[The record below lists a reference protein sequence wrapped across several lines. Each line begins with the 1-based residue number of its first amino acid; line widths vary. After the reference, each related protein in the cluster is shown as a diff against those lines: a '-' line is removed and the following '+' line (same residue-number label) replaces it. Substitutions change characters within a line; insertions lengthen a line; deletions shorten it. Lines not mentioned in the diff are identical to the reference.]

1 MVCVLVTQLC
11 PTLCNPMDY
20 NSQGSSVHGI
30 LQARI
35 LQWVDISFSGIAEGG
50 EAKITLGGACVSPVL
65 PGPEP
70 IGSLGRTGLESE
82 RSQPQ
87 ISREPDVQLVPWEQD
102 IRVGI
107 TDTNNIT

>member
-1 MVCVLVTQLC
+1 
-11 PTLCNPMDY
+11 MDY

-35 LQWVDISFSGIAEGG
+35 LEWVDIPFSGIAEGG
-50 EAKITLGGACVSPVL
+50 EARISLGGACVSPAL
-65 PGPEP
+65 PGSEP
-70 IGSLGRTGLESE
+70 AGSLVRTE

-87 ISREPDVQLVPWEQD
+87 LSREPYVQLVPWEQD

-107 TDTNNIT
+107 TDTNK